1 MFYLVCIRP
10 SLSKIKIK
18 HIFALKNIKNAW
30 YDLTSLFYIHKN
42 SKNIFACNVFG
53 FNN

>member
-1 MFYLVCIRP
+1 MFYLVCILP

-18 HIFALKNIKNAW
+18 HILALKNTW
-30 YDLTSLFYIHKN
+30 YDLTFLFYIHKN
-42 SKNIFACNVFG
+42 SKNIFACNCFG